1 MESIYFGYAM
11 NLHHLELFHAV
22 AVHGSLT
29 HAAVE
34 TCTSQSSVS
43 KQLKVFEDSVG
54 VQLFDRLPRGVRLT
68 QAGELLFCHSRE
80 IFALRDR
87 ARRELHEL
95 AGLRR
100 GRLELACSRTV
111 GSYLL
116 PDPLS
121 NFLSAHPDIEV
132 SVKVANTHD
141 CLELLRTGQVDAV
154 LVEGPAE
161 GDDLDVA
168 VFGRDE
174 LVIVASV
181 RHPLAARAGAVPLR
195 RILSHPLVARE
206 PGSGTRAVLD
216 LELERHGLVWEP
228 FLELESTEAIKAFVE
243 AGTGL
248 AVLSRLAVVKEL
260 KAQSLKVLRVPDL
273 RLGREL
279 SLVRLRSRAPGQA
292 FLAFLPCLERCAV
305 L

>member
-1 MESIYFGYAM
+1 MKSIYLGYVM

-22 AVHGSLT
+22 ALQGSLT
-29 HAAVE
+29 QAAIE
-34 TCTSQSSVS
+34 SCTSQSSVS
-43 KQLKVFEDSVG
+43 KQLKVFEDSLG
-54 VQLFDRLPRGVRLT
+54 VQLFDRLPRGVRMT
-68 QAGELLFCHSRE
+68 QAGELLLCHARE
-80 IFALRDR
+80 IFARRDR
-87 ARRELHEL
+87 ALLELHEL

-116 PDPLS
+116 PDPLAG
-121 NFLSAHPDIEV
+121 FLAAHPELEA
-132 SVKVANTHD
+132 SVKVANTRH
-141 CLELLRTGQVDAV
+141 CLEMLRAGQVEAA

-161 GDDLDVA
+161 GEDLDLE

-174 LVIVASV
+174 LVIVASA
-181 RHPLAARAGAVPLR
+181 RHPLAAHSRAVPLR
-195 RILSHPLVARE
+195 RILSQPLVTRE
-206 PGSGTRAVLD
+206 PGSGTRAILD
-216 LELERHGLVWEP
+216 RELERHGLVWEP

-243 AGTGL
+243 TGTGL
-248 AVLSRLAVVKEL
+248 AVLSRLAVAKEL
-260 KAQSLKVLRVPDL
+260 KAQSLTSLRVPGL

-279 SLVRLRSRAPGQA
+279 SLVRLRNRTPGRA